1 MSQADRALEWLNIRP
16 KVELRI
22 RLGARRGDRT
32 VSRTDCGKRGSK
44 PLAFSDM
51 AEHAKQILVDAF
63 GRVRELV
70 IDLTDNLND
79 EIATYRPDPEANS
92 IAWLI
97 WHLTRGQDHQV
108 ADLAHAEQ
116 VWPQWRERFGLPFD
130 KWATGYGQGP
140 KEVAAVRVSG
150 DLLGEYHRDV
160 HQLTLRYLDGLS
172 AQELDR
178 IVDTRWDPPVTAAV
192 RLVSVIGDTMQ
203 HAGQAAYVRGLAERR
218 DKAWHQSSA
227 ADR

>member
-1 MSQADRALEWLNIRP
+1 
-16 KVELRI
+16 
-22 RLGARRGDRT
+22 
-32 VSRTDCGKRGSK
+32 
-44 PLAFSDM
+44 M

-63 GRVRELV
+63 GRIRELV

-79 EIATYRPDPEANS
+79 KIATYCPDPDANS

-108 ADLAHAEQ
+108 ADLAHVEQ

-160 HQLTLRYLDGLS
+160 HELTLRYLDGLT

-203 HAGQAAYVRGLAERR
+203 HACQAAYVRGLAERR